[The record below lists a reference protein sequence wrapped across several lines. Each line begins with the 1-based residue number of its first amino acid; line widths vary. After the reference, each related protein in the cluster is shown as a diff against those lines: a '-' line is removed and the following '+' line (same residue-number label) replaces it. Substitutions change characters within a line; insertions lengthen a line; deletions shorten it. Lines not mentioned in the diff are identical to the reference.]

1 MTTHL
6 RRAIP
11 LLVAAVA
18 LSNMSSTHAQDT
30 RALAVNPAL
39 GAAAPF
45 GVLGASTVT
54 NTGGTNVTGDVG
66 VSPGAA
72 IVGFPPGTAHRNV
85 ACRQRNFAERAEL
98 DHHGLQ
104 HAGDPALRREPYRA
118 ESGRSHPDP
127 GVYCFNTSAQLT
139 GTLTLNG
146 LGNPGSVWVFQTGST
161 LTTASGAAVNF
172 TNGGQACGVHW
183 QIGSSATIGSGTSFR
198 GNIFALASITMN
210 TGANDQGALFAR
222 TAAVT
227 LDTNAVAVVGSCG
240 FGPPPPPPTPVP
252 TPTPVPPPG
261 PTPTPPVPSLPDLA
275 AGALFALLLVT
286 GTVLLGRR

>member
-1 MTTHL
+1 MTTNL

-18 LSNMSSTHAQDT
+18 LSNMGSTHAQDT

-45 GVLGASTVT
+45 AVLGSSTVT

-72 IVGFPPGTAHRNV
+72 IVGFPPGTLTGTLHAANATSLSAQNSITTAYNMLAIQPCDV
-85 ACRQRNFAERAEL
+85 NLTGQNL
-98 DHHGLQ
+98 GGLT
-104 HAGDPALRREPYRA
+104 LT
-118 ESGRSHPDP
+118 P
-127 GVYCFNTSAQLT
+127 GVYCFNSSAQLT

-146 LGNPGSVWVFQTGST
+146 LGNAGSVWVFQTGST

-172 TNGGQACGVHW
+172 INSGQACGVHW

-210 TGANDQGALFAR
+210 TGANNQGALFAR

-252 TPTPVPPPG
+252 TPTPPG
-261 PTPTPPVPSLPDLA
+261 PVPPVPSLPDLA

-286 GTVLLGRR
+286 GAVLLGRR

>member
-1 MTTHL
+1 
-6 RRAIP
+6 
-11 LLVAAVA
+11 
-18 LSNMSSTHAQDT
+18 MSSTHAQDT
-30 RALAVNPAL
+30 RALAVNPPL

-45 GVLGASTVT
+45 AVLASSTVT

-72 IVGFPPGTAHRNV
+72 IVGFPPGIITGTMHAANATSLSAQNSITTAYNMLAV
-85 ACRQRNFAERAEL
+85 QPCDQNL
-98 DHHGLQ
+98 TGQNLGGLT
-104 HAGDPALRREPYRA
+104 LT
-118 ESGRSHPDP
+118 P

-161 LTTASGAAVNF
+161 LTTASGANVNF

-198 GNIFALASITMN
+198 GNIFAQASITMN
-210 TGANDQGALFAR
+210 TGANNQGSLYAR

-240 FGPPPPPPTPVP
+240 FGPPPPPPTPL
-252 TPTPVPPPG
+252 PTPVPPGPPG
-261 PTPTPPVPSLPDLA
+261 PVPPVPSLPDLA